1 MQLLNKLIKEEI
13 GLDDEIMKN
22 RMEQMRGLHRLIMN
36 NNMSAPDRAELLD
49 KIRDIEDRIEA
60 QLLNRSKSLNQRRL
74 FTSNPNEIDNDI
86 RKEMIRLKSER
97 ESFDRYRGMSL
108 KSLMGSKIGKGSQKS
123 HN

>member
-108 KSLMGSKIGKGSQKS
+108 KSLMCSKIGKGSQKS